1 MYYVDW
7 CPLTGLIATAAG
19 DDAIRLF
26 KLEVAQ
32 QYSCQACLDWLGQR
46 EDGGGGKVVL
56 VHTMED
62 AHSSDVNCVRW
73 NPTVGFSC
81 LLPQTRHP
89 LQFHLLCGWMLDLVC
104 TDECPTHRLTPTLC
118 FCYTLSVT

>member
-32 QYSCQACLDWLGQR
+32 QCGWVCLDWLGGQL
-46 EDGGGGKVVL
+46 EDEGGAKVVL
-56 VHTMED
+56 VHTVED

-73 NPTVGFSC
+73 NPTVSC
-81 LLPQTRHP
+81 CRLALASLSPRIDC
-89 LQFHLLCGWMLDLVC
+89 LC
-104 TDECPTHRLTPTLC
+104 
-118 FCYTLSVT
+118 S

>member
-32 QYSCQACLDWLGQR
+32 QYSCQAYLDWLGQL
-46 EDGGGGKVVL
+46 EEGGGGKVVL

-73 NPTVGFSC
+73 NPAVCFSC
-81 LLPQTRHP
+81 LPASNTSPASILP
-89 LQFHLLCGWMLDLVC
+89 
-104 TDECPTHRLTPTLC
+104 
-118 FCYTLSVT
+118 SV